1 LFASVSTVFE
11 FRDFIKKGELSV
23 IKRNSPT
30 STSFFKRATYSLIFT
45 IIASVFSFGVS
56 LNSATAAQADE
67 AVLYGVVTDKDG
79 IALSGIK
86 ISAIGPAG
94 FENAVSTDNEGA
106 WRIVTKATGA
116 YEISIDEN
124 SLPEGQGLT
133 NPERATVKVS
143 VFMLGIDLAI
153 QFPIGV
159 GVEKATRL
167 ERAPQ
172 LALDGLILGLI
183 IALAALGLNLIF
195 GTTGL
200 TNFAHGEI
208 LTMGGILTY
217 YLSSNFGIPVIIAI
231 PLAIFIT
238 AALAGWAQNRYLW
251 KPLRKRGTGLI
262 AMMIVS
268 IGFAILVRYFFLFIF
283 GGDTEQ
289 LPEYAG
295 QAGLDLGIV
304 SITPKSIITTIFAI
318 IFLILATLWLLKT
331 KMGKASRAV
340 ADNPALASASGIDVE
355 KVIRSVWILGA
366 ALAAYAGV
374 ILTTN
379 QGVSFLMGQ
388 DTLLLIFAAAT
399 LGGLGTANGA
409 LIGSLIIGLLVQLS
423 TLFIPTELKYVGA
436 LLVLILILII
446 RPQGILGKRD
456 RIG

>member
-1 LFASVSTVFE
+1 LLQEGFL
-11 FRDFIKKGELSV
+11 INKGELLV
-23 IKRNSPT
+23 IRQSSLNSA
-30 STSFFKRATYSLIFT
+30 SILKKVVCSLVFA
-45 IIASVFSFGVS
+45 IIAGIFSFGVS
-56 LNSATAAQADE
+56 LSTATAAQADE
-67 AVLYGVVTDKDG
+67 AVLYGVVTDKDDLPLPG
-79 IALSGIK
+79 IGI
-86 ISAIGPAG
+86 SVIGPSG
-94 FENAVSTDNEGA
+94 FEDQISTDAEGA

-124 SLPEGQGLT
+124 SLPEGQSLT

-159 GVEKATRL
+159 GVVKATRL

-208 LTMGGILTY
+208 LTMGGIITY
-217 YLSSNFGIPVIIAI
+217 YLSLSFGLSLIIAI
-231 PLAIFIT
+231 PLAILIT
-238 AALAGWAQNRYLW
+238 AAVAGWAQNQYLW

-262 AMMIVS
+262 AMLVVS
-268 IGFAILVRYFFLFIF
+268 IGFAIFIRYFFLFIF
-283 GGDTEQ
+283 GGGTKQ
-289 LPEYAG
+289 LPQYAG
-295 QAGLDLGIV
+295 QAGLDFGLV

-340 ADNPALASASGIDVE
+340 ADNPSLASASGIDVE

-366 ALAAYAGV
+366 ALAAYAGI

-388 DTLLLIFAAAT
+388 DTLLLIFAAVT
-399 LGGLGTANGA
+399 LGGLGTTNGA
-409 LIGSLIIGLLVQLS
+409 LIGSLIIGLMVQLS

-436 LLVLILILII
+436 LVVLILILII
-446 RPQGILGKRD
+446 RPQGILGKKD

>member
-1 LFASVSTVFE
+1 MIRQSSLNSASILKKVVCSLVFA
-11 FRDFIKKGELSV
+11 
-23 IKRNSPT
+23 
-30 STSFFKRATYSLIFT
+30 
-45 IIASVFSFGVS
+45 IIAGIFSFGVS
-56 LNSATAAQADE
+56 LSTATAAQADE
-67 AVLYGVVTDKDG
+67 AVLYGVVTDKDYLPLPG
-79 IALSGIK
+79 IGI
-86 ISAIGPAG
+86 SVIGPSG
-94 FENAVSTDNEGA
+94 FEDQISTDAEGA

-124 SLPEGQGLT
+124 SLPEGQSLT

-159 GVEKATRL
+159 GVVKATRL

-208 LTMGGILTY
+208 LTMGGIITY
-217 YLSSNFGIPVIIAI
+217 YLSLSFGLSLIIAI
-231 PLAIFIT
+231 PLAILIT
-238 AALAGWAQNRYLW
+238 AAVAGWAQNQYLW

-262 AMMIVS
+262 AMLVVS
-268 IGFAILVRYFFLFIF
+268 IGFAIFIRYFFLFIF
-283 GGDTEQ
+283 GGGTKQ
-289 LPEYAG
+289 LPQYAG
-295 QAGLDLGIV
+295 QAGLDFGLV

-340 ADNPALASASGIDVE
+340 ADNPSLASASGIDVE

-366 ALAAYAGV
+366 ALAAYAGI

-388 DTLLLIFAAAT
+388 DTLLLIFAAVT
-399 LGGLGTANGA
+399 LGGLGTTNGA
-409 LIGSLIIGLLVQLS
+409 LIGSLIIGLMVQLS

-436 LLVLILILII
+436 LVVLILILII
-446 RPQGILGKRD
+446 RPQGILGKKD

>member
-1 LFASVSTVFE
+1 MIRQSSLNSASILKKVVCSLVFA
-11 FRDFIKKGELSV
+11 
-23 IKRNSPT
+23 
-30 STSFFKRATYSLIFT
+30 
-45 IIASVFSFGVS
+45 IIAGIFSFGVS
-56 LNSATAAQADE
+56 LSTATAAQADE
-67 AVLYGVVTDKDG
+67 AVLYGVVTDKDDLPLPG
-79 IALSGIK
+79 IGI
-86 ISAIGPAG
+86 SVIGPSG
-94 FENAVSTDNEGA
+94 FEDQISTDAEGA

-124 SLPEGQGLT
+124 SLPEGQSLT

-159 GVEKATRL
+159 GVVKATRL

-208 LTMGGILTY
+208 LTMGGIITY
-217 YLSSNFGIPVIIAI
+217 YLSLSFGLSLIIAI
-231 PLAIFIT
+231 PLAILIT
-238 AALAGWAQNRYLW
+238 AAVAGWAQNQYLC

-262 AMMIVS
+262 AMLVVS
-268 IGFAILVRYFFLFIF
+268 IGFAIFIRYFFLFIF
-283 GGDTEQ
+283 GGGTKQ
-289 LPEYAG
+289 LPQYAG
-295 QAGLDLGIV
+295 QAGLDFGLV

-340 ADNPALASASGIDVE
+340 ADNPSLASASGIDVE

-366 ALAAYAGV
+366 ALAAYAGI

-388 DTLLLIFAAAT
+388 DTLLLIFAAVT
-399 LGGLGTANGA
+399 LGGLGTTNGA
-409 LIGSLIIGLLVQLS
+409 LIGSLIIGLMVQLS

-436 LLVLILILII
+436 LVVLILILII
-446 RPQGILGKRD
+446 RPQGILGKKD

>member
-1 LFASVSTVFE
+1 MIRQSSLNSASILKKVVCSLVFA
-11 FRDFIKKGELSV
+11 
-23 IKRNSPT
+23 
-30 STSFFKRATYSLIFT
+30 
-45 IIASVFSFGVS
+45 IIAGIFSFGVS
-56 LNSATAAQADE
+56 LSTATAAQADE
-67 AVLYGVVTDKDG
+67 AVLYGVVTDKDDLPLPG
-79 IALSGIK
+79 IGI
-86 ISAIGPAG
+86 SVIGPSG
-94 FENAVSTDNEGA
+94 FEDQISTDAEGA

-124 SLPEGQGLT
+124 SLPEGQSLT

-159 GVEKATRL
+159 GVVKATRL

-208 LTMGGILTY
+208 LTMGGIITY
-217 YLSSNFGIPVIIAI
+217 YLSLSFGLSLIIAI
-231 PLAIFIT
+231 PLAILIT
-238 AALAGWAQNRYLW
+238 AAVAGWAQNQYLW

-262 AMMIVS
+262 AMLVVS
-268 IGFAILVRYFFLFIF
+268 IGFAIFIRYFFLFIF
-283 GGDTEQ
+283 GGGTKQ
-289 LPEYAG
+289 LPQYAG
-295 QAGLDLGIV
+295 QAGLDFGLV

-340 ADNPALASASGIDVE
+340 ADNPSLASASGIDVE

-366 ALAAYAGV
+366 ALAAYAGI

-388 DTLLLIFAAAT
+388 DTLLLIFAAVT
-399 LGGLGTANGA
+399 LGGLGTTNGA
-409 LIGSLIIGLLVQLS
+409 LIGSLIIGLMVQLS

-436 LLVLILILII
+436 LVVLILILII
-446 RPQGILGKRD
+446 RPQ
-456 RIG
+456 